1 MIPDFME
8 SSPKS
13 GPTVLSSTT
22 SKGVGNAPDLNN
34 KARSVASWKEKF
46 PEIIPFPVVI
56 GSLILGALITWSS
69 KTIASLLPTLSVV
82 ILPNFWAPSL
92 SKVKETTGSL
102 FWFWIF
108 GWASIKFSPL
118 ITILLL
124 IFNCSPVSEVIS
136 SIPNSEFSLTN
147 LKFSCA
153 VFPKSFFILSG
164 SLIPGNSTNILFSPR
179 CKIVGS
185 FVPTSS
191 ILRLIISIDC
201 FNAEL
206 FIVKIPNFENEI
218 LILLLS
224 NSSYSNSKDL
234 YLSI

>member
-1 MIPDFME
+1 M
-8 SSPKS
+8 
-13 GPTVLSSTT
+13 
-22 SKGVGNAPDLNN
+22 
-34 KARSVASWKEKF
+34 
-46 PEIIPFPVVI
+46 
-56 GSLILGALITWSS
+56 
-69 KTIASLLPTLSVV
+69 
-82 ILPNFWAPSL
+82 
-92 SKVKETTGSL
+92 
-102 FWFWIF
+102 
-108 GWASIKFSPL
+108 
-118 ITILLL
+118 L